1 MAKRVY
7 DDEFKVSA
15 VALAEQFGTRKAA
28 DELGIPSSTLNSWI
42 RSHDYDNAPEEE
54 TTAEIETEADPIE
67 EAAES
72 EEPDYNDDHYD
83 DDLFDEELYDDDDY
97 YEDDDL
103 FGDELLPHIPEE
115 EPSLYAD
122 DPFGEEAYD
131 GSFPYGGFDI
141 NSCMLPDSSCDDLYD
156 EMCLNGSIKNYFFI
170 DYENVNH
177 SGLVGLEKLSAG
189 DCIRIYYGRVAQTIP
204 FPYMRKLNRLRAR
217 VEYTKVLLPIE
228 NGADCQILFEV
239 LQAFRSSPLT
249 NFYIIS
255 KDTDFDVPI
264 EEFKKIFGLNIT
276 KIRKIEDAFPQITQ
290 PMPVPQ
296 TVAVTQSNIPIDF
309 AKNLSRN
316 DEIEYIFDTQL
327 DMPPYIDHRSDILRL
342 LKTSPDKLTL
352 NSGLAKLI
360 PGTCVSTIF
369 KTFKDILQNLPQ
381 QAPKNSSAK
390 KADKTRA
397 KWISE
402 VESTYDANFNS
413 GIYVEKRALILNTIT
428 ASTSKVQ
435 LNSNLCKLIPG
446 ANVSEIFKALK
457 ELLNDIPKA

>member
-15 VALAEQFGTRKAA
+15 VALAEQLGTRKAA

-42 RSHDYDNAPEEE
+42 RSHDYDNVPEEE
-54 TTAEIETEADPIE
+54 NTAESESETAPIE
-67 EAAES
+67 EKTEAGEFAF
-72 EEPDYNDDHYD
+72 D
-83 DDLFDEELYDDDDY
+83 DDFDFDG
-97 YEDDDL
+97 DDL
-103 FGDELLPHIPEE
+103 FGDDLLPDEPEE

-122 DPFGEEAYD
+122 DPFGEEIYEEAC
-131 GSFPYGGFDI
+131 PYGGFDI

-156 EMCLNGSIKNYFFI
+156 EMCLDGSIKNYYFV

-177 SGLVGLEKLSAG
+177 AGLVGLEKLSVG

-204 FPYMRKLNRLRAR
+204 FPYMRKLNRLAAR
-217 VEYTKVLLPIE
+217 VEYTKVLLPIA

-239 LQAFRSSPLT
+239 LQAYRCSPHT
-249 NFYIIS
+249 NYYIIS
-255 KDTDFDVPI
+255 KDSDFDVPI
-264 EEFKKIFGLNIT
+264 EEFKKIFGLSIT
-276 KIRKIEDAFPQITQ
+276 KIRKIEDAFPRTDDTIFT
-290 PMPVPQ
+290 PKAVIAPQ
-296 TVAVTQSNIPIDF
+296 SDIPLDF

-316 DEIEYIFDTQL
+316 DEIEFIFDTQL
-327 DMPPYIDHRSDILRL
+327 DMPPYIDYRSDILRL
-342 LKTSPDKLTL
+342 IKTSPDKLTL
-352 NSGLAKLI
+352 NAELTKLI
-360 PGTCVSTIF
+360 PGSCVSTIF
-369 KTFKDILQNLPQ
+369 KTFKTVLQNLPQ
-381 QAPKNSSAK
+381 SAPQNTAAK
-390 KADKTRA
+390 KKAVTRG

-402 VESTYDANFNS
+402 VESTYDANFKS

-446 ANVSEIFKALK
+446 TNVSEIFKVLK